1 VTTHRLRM
9 PPPLTELVGE
19 AIRLGYEVPETDTDG
34 DVVHADGRIYQAV
47 RVVLRG
53 EDRQE
58 IESACRVVPG
68 PEPLDE
74 RVRWAV
80 RSALAEA
87 LRLARLP
94 EARTTTEDG

>member
-1 VTTHRLRM
+1 MLAGDVVAVEANEARARELAENLR
-9 PPPLTELVGE
+9 
-19 AIRLGYEVPETDTDG
+19 RLGRDDVH
-34 DVVHADGRIYQAV
+34 VVHADGRIYQAV